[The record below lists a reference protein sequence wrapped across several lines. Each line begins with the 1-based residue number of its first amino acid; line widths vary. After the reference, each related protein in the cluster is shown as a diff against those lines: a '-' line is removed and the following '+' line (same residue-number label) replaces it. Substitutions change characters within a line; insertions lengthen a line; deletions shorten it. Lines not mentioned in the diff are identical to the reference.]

1 MSPPRDTLAS
11 SRLRQLA
18 QRPREEDRAQG
29 GGQEAEQ
36 EFCELCNAPIPP
48 EHRHIVDLETRALMC
63 ACRPCGLL
71 FESKAAAGGRRR
83 LVPDRRLHI
92 EEFELDEALWTD
104 LRIPVDMAF
113 FFESTQAERVVAF
126 YPGPMGATES
136 QLELGAWQEL
146 VAQNPVLNELEPD
159 VEALLVNRARG
170 TSGHWI
176 VPIDECYDLV
186 GLIRMYWKG
195 LSGGQE
201 VWTEISSFFERLER
215 RAKSVDREG
224 RRKRPSE
231 PAASVA
237 GNGKEP
243 TWPTT

>member
-1 MSPPRDTLAS
+1 MSPTRNTVAS

-18 QRPREEDRAQG
+18 QRPPREELKQA
-29 GGQEAEQ
+29 AEQ
-36 EFCELCNAPIPP
+36 EQEVCELCGAPVPP
-48 EHRHIVDLETRALMC
+48 KHRHIVDLSTRSLLC

-71 FESKAAAGGRRR
+71 FDSKAAAGGRMR

-92 EEFELDEALWTD
+92 EEFELDEALWAD

-136 QLELGAWQEL
+136 QLELRAWEGL
-146 VAQNPVLNELEPD
+146 MAANPVLAELDPD
-159 VEALLVNRARG
+159 VEALLVNRAQG
-170 TSGHWI
+170 ASGHWI

-186 GLIRMYWKG
+186 GVIRTHWNG
-195 LSGGQE
+195 LNGGQK
-201 VWTEISSFFERLER
+201 VWTEIESFFERLAR

-224 RRKRPSE
+224 RRQRPSQ
-231 PAASVA
+231 PAASAA

-243 TWPTT
+243 A

>member
-1 MSPPRDTLAS
+1 M
-11 SRLRQLA
+11 
-18 QRPREEDRAQG
+18 
-29 GGQEAEQ
+29 QEAEQ
-36 EFCELCNAPIPP
+36 EFCELCSAPIPP

-71 FESKAAAGGRRR
+71 FDSKAAAGGRRR

-136 QLELGAWQEL
+136 LLELSAWQGL

-170 TSGHWI
+170 ASGHWI

-186 GLIRMYWKG
+186 GLIRSRWNG

-224 RRKRPSE
+224 RRKRSSE
-231 PAASVA
+231 PVASAA

>member
-1 MSPPRDTLAS
+1 MSSTRDTLAS

-18 QRPREEDRAQG
+18 QRPPQEEPQQG
-29 GGQEAEQ
+29 AEQEQ
-36 EFCELCNAPIPP
+36 EFCELCGAPVPP
-48 EHRHIVDLETRALMC
+48 EHRHVVDLSSRSLMC

-71 FESKAAAGGRRR
+71 FDSKAAAGGRLR
-83 LVPDRRLHI
+83 LVPDRRIHI
-92 EEFELDEALWTD
+92 EGFELDEALWAD

-113 FFESTQAERVVAF
+113 FFESTQAGRVVAF

-136 QLELGAWQEL
+136 QLELGAWEEL
-146 VAQNPVLNELEPD
+146 MAGNPVLAELEPD

-170 TSGHWI
+170 ASGHWI

-186 GLIRMYWKG
+186 GLIRTHWNG
-195 LSGGQE
+195 LSGGQV

-224 RRKRPSE
+224 KRQRPSQ
-231 PAASVA
+231 PVASAA
-237 GNGKEP
+237 GNIKEG
-243 TWPTT
+243 T